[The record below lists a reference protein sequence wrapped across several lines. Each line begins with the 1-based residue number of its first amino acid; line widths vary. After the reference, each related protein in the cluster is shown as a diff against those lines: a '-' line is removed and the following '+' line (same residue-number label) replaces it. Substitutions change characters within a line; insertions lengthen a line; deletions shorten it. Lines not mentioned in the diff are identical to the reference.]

1 MEQVRHGQDSWA
13 QFDDDDSSTVGK
25 HLSVPICTSHSYFP
39 METSSFINQQQ
50 TINSHF
56 PNLGL
61 SNQNLLF
68 PSSLSQSNELFMLR
82 NPSDPTSSPFAAIH
96 GWSPRST
103 IKTAR
108 HENLNTHSEMNSSH
122 CTDIQFHSHK
132 LNNWSSFN
140 QPIVQFKQQFNPT
153 DITPLVNTAITSN
166 TNTTNFSP
174 NLNTSNDVYTVRNQR
189 IVDPWAVTS
198 DQKAYYLSQFL
209 RLQPDISSKL
219 SGLKSKTFFELSNL
233 PSSELSKIWELS
245 DLDHDGQLTLSEFC
259 IAMHLVV
266 YRLNGVPIPNNLPT
280 VLLELVETNWLS
292 TKLSSTSPTVKANT
306 TTTSTTTTTNSNC
319 TNNHELTNC
328 TLNSTCQQNHISPVG
343 YKSIDMPNSCQHYD
357 NHNLSLFL
365 SSSPISSVSTCQ
377 VKTLTSSSIH
387 YVNTSLTEMI
397 QSTNFTELKHHHHEP
412 NQQQQRRWSLS
423 SQSDVSSLLASEE
436 GMTLFES
443 KLNTNAQLKHP
454 IPLRAKTL
462 PSNAV
467 PEMVN
472 SMMSTTQDYSTVDHH
487 QNDFLHTYQFP
498 FNSNNDNKF
507 CTAINNPMIESTP
520 RLQPPPITIHS
531 SPILFNSQ
539 HSGSIT
545 SPSSSVIQK
554 APPPPPPPRANLL
567 LVTNIDSVHNDNM
580 GQKSGVSLTEE
591 KEDFVPS
598 LTVEFNSEEMKLTES
613 QQLYISPSIIN
624 NNNNNSDDNNINNVD
639 ILKHQCDSISQ
650 INEQLTTTLIKLQ
663 KDRIALKIF
672 LERLMPLETI

>member
-1 MEQVRHGQDSWA
+1 MEQVRHGQESWA
-13 QFDDDDSSTVGK
+13 QFDDDDSFMVRK
-25 HLSVPICTSHSYFP
+25 PLSVPICTSHSYFST
-39 METSSFINQQQ
+39 ETSSFINQQQ
-50 TINSHF
+50 SMNSHF
-56 PNLGL
+56 PNLG
-61 SNQNLLF
+61 SINQNLVF
-68 PSSLSQSNELFMLR
+68 PSSLSQSNELPIFK
-82 NPSDPTSSPFAAIH
+82 NPSDPRSSPFAAAH
-96 GWSPRST
+96 HRSPRS
-103 IKTAR
+103 ISKTVYQG
-108 HENLNTHSEMNSSH
+108 NLNSHLDMNSSH
-122 CTDIQFHSHK
+122 CAEIQFHSHQ

-140 QPIVQFKQQFNPT
+140 QPTVQFKQQSNTT
-153 DITPLVNTAITSN
+153 DITPLVNVAN
-166 TNTTNFSP
+166 TTTTNFSP
-174 NLNTSNDVYTVRNQR
+174 SLNISNDDFAVRNQR

-209 RLQPDISSKL
+209 RLQPDIGSKL
-219 SGLKSKTFFELSNL
+219 SGLQSKTFFELSNL

-292 TKLSSTSPTVKANT
+292 TKLSSISSPTVKANT
-306 TTTSTTTTTNSNC
+306 TTTATTTNNSCANIY
-319 TNNHELTNC
+319 ELTNC
-328 TLNSTCQQNHISPVG
+328 TLNSTCQQNHISSVR
-343 YKSIDMPNSCQHYD
+343 YKAIDMPNSFQHHD
-357 NHNLSLFL
+357 NHHLSLFL
-365 SSSPISSVSTCQ
+365 SSSSPISSVSTCQ
-377 VKTLTSSSIH
+377 VKTLTTSSSIH
-387 YVNTSLTEMI
+387 VNTSLTEMI
-397 QSTNFTELKHHHHEP
+397 QSTNFTELKHAHHEP

-436 GMTLFES
+436 GMMLFES

-462 PSNAV
+462 PSNV
-467 PEMVN
+467 IPELVN
-472 SMMSTTQDYSTVDHH
+472 SMVNTPQDYSTVDR
-487 QNDFLHTYQFP
+487 QNDFLHTYQLP
-498 FNSNNDNKF
+498 YSSNNDKF
-507 CTAINNPMIESTP
+507 STAISNRMIESTP
-520 RLQPPPITIHS
+520 RLQPQPITIHS

-539 HSGSIT
+539 HSDSIR

-567 LVTNIDSVHNDNM
+567 LVTNIDCVHNDSV
-580 GQKSGVSLTEE
+580 GQKCDVSLIEE

-598 LTVEFNSEEMKLTES
+598 LTTEFNSEEMKLTES
-613 QQLYISPSIIN
+613 QQPYITSLITSS
-624 NNNNNSDDNNINNVD
+624 NSNDNDTDNVD
-639 ILKHQCDSISQ
+639 ILKRQCDSISQ